1 MWGSYS
7 MGIHK
12 RFLRAQLTAWFEW
25 DGERGGTTGS
35 RLNMTFGRAI
45 GFPIAR
51 TSLDP
56 LNFANVSIEQI
67 KEAIEQLSIEE
78 RAELAGWLHG

>member
-12 RFLRAQLTAWFEW
+12 RFLRSATDGVVEW
-25 DGERGGTTGS
+25 DGKRSGTTGS
-35 RLNMTFGRAI
+35 RLKTFNIGRAI

-67 KEAIEQLSIEE
+67 KEAIEQLSMTSGMS
-78 RAELAGWLHG
+78 R